1 MNESLRTINLES
13 NYLSGHMLRDLIEAL
28 LDKQYVVEFR
38 ASNQRPAILGNRI
51 EMEIA
56 NLVQQNKALLKLGLN
71 FDVPNARHMVATR
84 LQQNNDICEYH
95 SDPYCHNNANVYNF
109 LRRPSEEVGFGGR
122 LMMMMM
128 IDTSTTSPSLTNIFD
143 APLYLCF

>member
-1 MNESLRTINLES
+1 
-13 NYLSGHMLRDLIEAL
+13 MLRDLIEAL
-28 LDKQYVVEFR
+28 LDKQYVIEFR

-84 LQQNNDICEYH
+84 LQQNNDTCE
-95 SDPYCHNNANVYNF
+95 
-109 LRRPSEEVGFGGR
+109 
-122 LMMMMM
+122 
-128 IDTSTTSPSLTNIFD
+128 
-143 APLYLCF
+143 